1 MQIIE
6 IKCEA
11 QKGAGIRSNLN
22 FFDNVFWDK
31 LKRVLRGFIDEFF
44 LYFPEFFDNFIETK
58 QAVGEFG
65 WPQNGVNKLL

>member
-6 IKCEA
+6 IKCET

-22 FFDNVFWDK
+22 FFDNVFGISSK
-31 LKRVLRGFIDEFF
+31 GCCEALLTNFF